1 MAEPKS
7 QSEAPVMTKQ
17 RIALAVL
24 VAAVLFAGGY
34 VFAQAKN
41 KFGTPSSIIHIS
53 LIQWKE
59 GTPDAEKQKALDGVK
74 KMAAEIPGIKNVW
87 IKAVRVQPREYHAA
101 FAIEFADQAAH
112 DTYAK
117 HPAHTAWREHFLSI
131 REASI
136 SPQVSN

>member
-1 MAEPKS
+1 MKR
-7 QSEAPVMTKQ
+7 M
-17 RIALAVL
+17 RMLLAAFV
-24 VAAVLFAGGY
+24 VAAVFTGGHVAG
-34 VFAQAKN
+34 QAKN
-41 KFGTPSSIIHIS
+41 QFGTPSSIIHIS

-101 FAIEFADQAAH
+101 FVIEFADQAAH
-112 DTYAK
+112 DVYAK

>member
-1 MAEPKS
+1 
-7 QSEAPVMTKQ
+7 MTKL
-17 RIALAVL
+17 RIALAAL
-24 VAAVLFAGGY
+24 LAAAVFTGGY
-34 VFAQAKN
+34 VAGQAKN

-87 IKAVRVQPREYHAA
+87 IKAVRVQPEGYHAA
-101 FAIEFADQAAH
+101 FVIEFADKAAH
-112 DTYAK
+112 DVYAK